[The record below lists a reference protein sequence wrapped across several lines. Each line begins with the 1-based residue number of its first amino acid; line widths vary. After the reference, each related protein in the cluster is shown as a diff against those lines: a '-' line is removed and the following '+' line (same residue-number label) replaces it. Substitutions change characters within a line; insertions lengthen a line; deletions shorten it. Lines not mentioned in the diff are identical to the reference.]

1 MGGEGRTA
9 SQVRQSGR
17 LNERSLGFFLDSV
30 LIPVCRVD
38 RRRDGRA
45 GHSGPPSGASPSWLC
60 SPKILAPTRSTLR
73 LRSLSAGPCGLP
85 PPCSQGR
92 RFPPEPT
99 LRSDPGSPQAL
110 NARVQPCHP
119 ALTPTSLTLSICS
132 PARFPTVS
140 LETLHPGLAECE
152 PSQALSPSEWERR
165 GPHQPLTRWALETSR
180 HITVRKVFT
189 GPQGSRRGLGSSGQR
204 CHVPDS
210 LETP

>member
-1 MGGEGRTA
+1 M
-9 SQVRQSGR
+9 RQSGR
-17 LNERSLGFFLDSV
+17 LNERSLTFFLDSV

-132 PARFPTVS
+132 PPRFPTVS

-165 GPHQPLTRWALETSR
+165 GPHQPLTRWALRLLGTSWFGKFSLGHR
-180 HITVRKVFT
+180 VQEGVWAA
-189 GPQGSRRGLGSSGQR
+189 LGSSGQR

>member
-1 MGGEGRTA
+1 MTGAEGPGEVGGEGRTA

-17 LNERSLGFFLDSV
+17 LNERSLTFFLDSV

-99 LRSDPGSPQAL
+99 LRSDPGSPQVL

-132 PARFPTVS
+132 PPSPWRHSIRASPRVS
-140 LETLHPGLAECE
+140 HRR
-152 PSQALSPSEWERR
+152 LSPHPSGR
-165 GPHQPLTRWALETSR
+165 GEGP
-180 HITVRKVFT
+180 T
-189 GPQGSRRGLGSSGQR
+189 GPLPAGL
-204 CHVPDS
+204 
-210 LETP
+210 